1 MSFAKVPK
9 ATGKGWKFIQKHCDP
24 DLATV
29 GSTRSMMPSCVDL
42 LANTGMGAMGVADG
56 EIVGSVVQMAGDAV
70 IDSSVQISKN
80 SMRGI
85 TYSYATNAKAAKAVY
100 ELAETSSKQAS
111 KEAIKAASR
120 LAKDGASTALKAAAS
135 KADDAAIAAAKLAKA
150 AAEKLAT
157 ALFTRTTAKTATSM
171 GFKIASGLIAAAPT
185 GPGILVELAIIVFQ
199 VTGMIIDMFWD
210 PFKTYFNKDLDEM
223 KETVDASVRK
233 QALKRGYEYPLD
245 VKPNVMPQSQ
255 EKEDEYM
262 EYINT
267 YYINNSLIPLELAA
281 QREELWRSLAQFK
294 RSEIHLNS
302 ISDLASISSTQQ
314 SIALL
319 AAVAII
325 RRNNAKMSKAL
336 DVDFKTYQPDKYRN
350 QKEFVQYNWQMF
362 LLITICIF
370 LIFSSIS
377 SIATV
382 A

>member
-1 MSFAKVPK
+1 
-9 ATGKGWKFIQKHCDP
+9 
-24 DLATV
+24 
-29 GSTRSMMPSCVDL
+29 
-42 LANTGMGAMGVADG
+42 
-56 EIVGSVVQMAGDAV
+56 
-70 IDSSVQISKN
+70 
-80 SMRGI
+80 
-85 TYSYATNAKAAKAVY
+85 
-100 ELAETSSKQAS
+100 
-111 KEAIKAASR
+111 
-120 LAKDGASTALKAAAS
+120 
-135 KADDAAIAAAKLAKA
+135 
-150 AAEKLAT
+150 
-157 ALFTRTTAKTATSM
+157 
-171 GFKIASGLIAAAPT
+171 
-185 GPGILVELAIIVFQ
+185 
-199 VTGMIIDMFWD
+199 
-210 PFKTYFNKDLDEM
+210 
-223 KETVDASVRK
+223 VDASVRK

-294 RSEIHLNS
+294 RSDIHLNS

-370 LIFSSIS
+370 LIFSSLS